1 MKYLNK
7 LGTKGNLD
15 RIYNELKNQRNN
27 SILKDSKLNECIIK
41 IEQEATETYLNN
53 VEVQQAITDLELKML
68 GG

>member
-1 MKYLNK
+1 MKYLNE
-7 LGTKGNLD
+7 LGIKGNLD
-15 RIYNELKNQRNN
+15 KIYNELKNQKNN

-53 VEVQQAITDLELKML
+53 VEVQQAITDLELKIL